1 MLSCLR
7 DTYFSK
13 LDYVG
18 RKEVV
23 LKEIETIINC
33 ELTLNNI
40 KLYTPTTLIEK
51 IRLLYKETK
60 NDSFVDS
67 LIKELFIALEL
78 IQGREIAVD
87 RKNSD
92 VVETFF
98 KYTKYT
104 VNRIGTYPLFTY
116 DKDGCVKK
124 IELARNNTKINILCS
139 LIDTIENR
147 QPEIKASLKKVL

>member
-60 NDSFVDS
+60 DDSFVDS

-104 VNRIGTYPLFTY
+104 VNRIGTYPLLTY

-124 IELARNNTKINILCS
+124 IELSRNNTKINILCS

>member
-13 LDYVG
+13 LDYIG

-23 LKEIETIINC
+23 LKEVETIINC

-60 NDSFVDS
+60 DDSFVDS

-78 IQGREIAVD
+78 IQGKEIAVD

-98 KYTKYT
+98 K
-104 VNRIGTYPLFTY
+104 
-116 DKDGCVKK
+116 
-124 IELARNNTKINILCS
+124 
-139 LIDTIENR
+139 
-147 QPEIKASLKKVL
+147 

>member
-60 NDSFVDS
+60 DDSFVDS

-78 IQGREIAVD
+78 IQGKEIAVD

-98 KYTKYT
+98 
-104 VNRIGTYPLFTY
+104 NIQSIQL
-116 DKDGCVKK
+116 
-124 IELARNNTKINILCS
+124 IE
-139 LIDTIENR
+139 
-147 QPEIKASLKKVL
+147 

>member
-7 DTYFSK
+7 DSYFPK
-13 LDYVG
+13 LDYAG
-18 RKEVV
+18 KRDLV
-23 LKEIETIINC
+23 LREIETMVEC
-33 ELTLNNI
+33 ELTLNDI
-40 KLYTPTTLIEK
+40 KLYVPTTLVEK

-60 NDSFVDS
+60 DDSFVDS

-78 IQGREIAVD
+78 IQGKEIAVD

-116 DKDGCVKK
+116 DKDGCVNK

>member
-40 KLYTPTTLIEK
+40 KLYTPTILIEDYYIK
-51 IRLLYKETK
+51 KLKMIVLL
-60 NDSFVDS
+60 
-67 LIKELFIALEL
+67 
-78 IQGREIAVD
+78 
-87 RKNSD
+87 
-92 VVETFF
+92 
-98 KYTKYT
+98 
-104 VNRIGTYPLFTY
+104 
-116 DKDGCVKK
+116 
-124 IELARNNTKINILCS
+124 IL
-139 LIDTIENR
+139 
-147 QPEIKASLKKVL
+147 

>member
-40 KLYTPTTLIEK
+40 KLYTPTILIEK

-60 NDSFVDS
+60 DDSFVDS
-67 LIKELFIALEL
+67 LFKECLNNI
-78 IQGREIAVD
+78 
-87 RKNSD
+87 
-92 VVETFF
+92 
-98 KYTKYT
+98 
-104 VNRIGTYPLFTY
+104 RIL
-116 DKDGCVKK
+116 
-124 IELARNNTKINILCS
+124 
-139 LIDTIENR
+139 
-147 QPEIKASLKKVL
+147 